1 MTAESWNLL
10 LKSLVEMMKPV
21 YVEPNKYIFDPNA
34 PGSSKWCGLMLL
46 RHGEVG
52 GGERVECRGTT
63 S

>member
-1 MTAESWNLL
+1 MLKKYMTEESWDLL

-52 GGERVECRGTT
+52 
-63 S
+63 